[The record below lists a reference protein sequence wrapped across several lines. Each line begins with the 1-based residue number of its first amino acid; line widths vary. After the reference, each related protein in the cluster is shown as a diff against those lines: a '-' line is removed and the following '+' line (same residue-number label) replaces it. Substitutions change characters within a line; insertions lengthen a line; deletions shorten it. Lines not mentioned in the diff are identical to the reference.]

1 MTFLNHAI
9 QIFLTL
15 LKAGGQEKQHFLE
28 SLRIVT
34 EIWVEL
40 EVIIQTISYSL
51 FGGYLSII
59 FGYFLTSWSQE
70 SYITYPQ
77 L

>member
-1 MTFLNHAI
+1 MTFLNHAV

-34 EIWVEL
+34 EIQVEL
-40 EVIIQTISYSL
+40 EVIIQTVS
-51 FGGYLSII
+51 
-59 FGYFLTSWSQE
+59 
-70 SYITYPQ
+70 
-77 L
+77 